1 MKKYFDVYPRV
12 FYPSLIFILAF
23 VFLSILGGEPVRAFF
38 DKTAY
43 LVTESTGWLFILG
56 VNLFVV
62 ICLYIAF
69 SKYGRHRLGGKHAKP
84 EFTVFSWFAMLFSAG
99 MGIGLLYFSVS
110 EPITHFANPPIPV
123 DSVKDR
129 AIQALDF
136 TFLHYGLHA
145 WAIYCIVGLS
155 LAYYGFSKKLP
166 FSLRSIFFPV
176 LGRKIFGKTGDIID
190 VIAVVATLF
199 GLATSLGFGARQI
212 ATGLNY
218 LFGIDPGQGTQIS
231 IIVII
236 TLIATISVVTG
247 LKKGV
252 KFLSRLNLFIALI
265 FLVSMLFLS
274 DALSIIRIFVES
286 TGQYFDRFIELGTFS
301 SAYVDSA
308 WQNDWTVFYWAWWI
322 AWSPFV
328 GMFIARVSKG
338 RTVREFVL
346 GVLLVPTLMTFFWIS
361 VFGGSALS
369 LEMKNPG
376 LLSEI
381 ILNDSSTSL
390 FVFLQ
395 EFPLPALTS
404 FLGIFMVAVF
414 FVTSSDSGS
423 LVIDS
428 ITAGGKL
435 DAPVGQRILWA
446 LIEGA
451 VAIAL
456 LLGGGLKAMQT
467 ASVTTGILF
476 LFVIFV
482 MVYSLLKS
490 FKRLKYFKRKEDRI
504 EKKSRKLS
512 L

>member
-23 VFLSILGGEPVRAFF
+23 VFLSILGGEPVRVFF

-69 SKYGRHRLGGKHAKP
+69 SKYGKHRLGGKHAKP

-218 LFGIDPGQGTQIS
+218 LFGVDPGQGTQIS

-286 TGQYFDRFIELGTFS
+286 TGQYFARFIELGTFS
-301 SAYVDSA
+301 SAYVDSS

-369 LEMKNPG
+369 LEMENPG

-381 ILNDSSTSL
+381 ILSDSSTSL

-446 LIEGA
+446 LTEGA

-467 ASVTTGILF
+467 ASVSTGILF

-490 FKRLKYFKRKEDRI
+490 FKRMKHFKRKEN
-504 EKKSRKLS
+504 
-512 L
+512 

>member
-23 VFLSILGGEPVRAFF
+23 VFLSILGGEPVREFF

-69 SKYGRHRLGGKHAKP
+69 SKYGKHRLGGKHAKP

-218 LFGIDPGQGTQIS
+218 LFGVDPGQGTQIS
-231 IIVII
+231 IIVVI

-308 WQNDWTVFYWAWWI
+308 FQNDWTVFYWAWWI

-369 LEMKNPG
+369 IEIENPG
-376 LLSEI
+376 VLSEI

-446 LIEGA
+446 LMEGA

-467 ASVTTGILF
+467 ASGSKGIFF

-490 FKRLKYFKRKEDRI
+490 FKRLKYFKRKEDRK
-504 EKKSRKLS
+504 EKINRKLS

>member
-1 MKKYFDVYPRV
+1 
-12 FYPSLIFILAF
+12 
-23 VFLSILGGEPVRAFF
+23 
-38 DKTAY
+38 
-43 LVTESTGWLFILG
+43 
-56 VNLFVV
+56 
-62 ICLYIAF
+62 
-69 SKYGRHRLGGKHAKP
+69 
-84 EFTVFSWFAMLFSAG
+84 
-99 MGIGLLYFSVS
+99 
-110 EPITHFANPPIPV
+110 
-123 DSVKDR
+123 
-129 AIQALDF
+129 
-136 TFLHYGLHA
+136 
-145 WAIYCIVGLS
+145 
-155 LAYYGFSKKLP
+155 
-166 FSLRSIFFPV
+166 
-176 LGRKIFGKTGDIID
+176 
-190 VIAVVATLF
+190 LF
-199 GLATSLGFGARQI
+199 GV
-212 ATGLNY
+212 
-218 LFGIDPGQGTQIS
+218 DPGQGTQIS
-231 IIVII
+231 IIVVI

-308 WQNDWTVFYWAWWI
+308 FQNDWTVFYWAWWI

-369 LEMKNPG
+369 IEIENPG
-376 LLSEI
+376 VLSEI

-446 LIEGA
+446 LMEGA

-467 ASVTTGILF
+467 ASVSTGILF

-490 FKRLKYFKRKEDRI
+490 FKRLKYFKRKEDRK
-504 EKKSRKLS
+504 EKINRKLS